1 MKIAGLDIGTTGCK
15 CTVFDEQGRY
25 LNKAYKDY
33 PVRRNPRL
41 LLILKKTVMNLP
53 ISELTRQ
60 NHAITP
66 ITARKSPRRSL
77 SAVTTEEFSSAARA

>member
-1 MKIAGLDIGTTGCK
+1 MKIAIGCDHAGI
-15 CTVFDEQGRY
+15 Y
-25 LNKAYKDY
+25 LKPALIAYLEKM
-33 PVRRNPRL
+33 
-41 LLILKKTVMNLP
+41 VMNLP

-77 SAVTTEEFSSAARA
+77 SAVTTGEFSSAARA